1 MVFYSSLKSTIQ
13 KYVLLD
19 DLTNKLEGVLKK
31 IRGQG
36 KITEGNIDESL
47 REIRR
52 VLFDADVN
60 YKVVTKFI
68 NDVKE
73 KSLGQNV
80 LTSITP
86 GQLIV
91 KIINDELINLMGSEK
106 AEISFSNRIPSIIML
121 VGLQGSGKTTFAAK
135 LAKYLKSKGKNP
147 VLAAC
152 DVYRPAAIEQLKILG
167 KQVNIPVYSDDNEKD
182 ALKISI
188 AAIEYARQNARD
200 TLIIDTA
207 GRLAIDEDMM
217 NEVSRIKNEL
227 KPEEILFVVD
237 AMTGQDAV
245 NTAKTFHDKLN
256 YDGVVLTKLD
266 GDTRG
271 GAALSIKAVVNV
283 PIKFSGVGEK
293 LDAIE
298 QFHPDRMASRILG
311 KGDIVSFVE
320 KAQTE
325 FDIEE
330 SGKFEEKL
338 RRNKFDYNDFMAYMN
353 QIKKMG
359 SLSGLLAMIPGANKL
374 VKNQEI
380 DDSVLT
386 KIESVIQSMTNKE
399 RENPNLLN
407 GSRRRRIADGS
418 GNPIQQVNRVIKQF
432 EDMQKM
438 MKQFNKDKGRGLMK
452 RMKIPAH
459 LMNQLKA

>member
-1 MVFYSSLKSTIQ
+1 M
-13 KYVLLD
+13 LD

-36 KITEGNIDESL
+36 KISEGNIDESL

-91 KIINDELINLMGSEK
+91 KIINDELIKLMGSEK
-106 AEISFSNRIPSIIML
+106 AEINLSDRIPSVIML

-135 LAKYLKSKGKNP
+135 LAKYLKSKGRNP
-147 VLAAC
+147 LLAAC

-167 KQVNIPVYSDDNEKD
+167 RQINIPVYSDNNEKD
-182 ALKISI
+182 PLNISK
-188 AAIEYARQNARD
+188 AAIEYAKQNARD

-207 GRLAIDEDMM
+207 GRLAIDEEMM
-217 NEVSRIKNEL
+217 NEVSRIKEAL

-237 AMTGQDAV
+237 SMTGQDAV
-245 NTAKTFHDKLN
+245 NTAKAFHDKLD
-256 YDGVVLTKLD
+256 YDGVILTKLD

-283 PIKFSGVGEK
+283 PIKFSGIGEK

-311 KGDIVSFVE
+311 MGDIVSFVE

-325 FDIEE
+325 FDMTE
-330 SGKFEEKL
+330 SGKLEEKF
-338 RRNKFDYNDFMAYMN
+338 RKNKFDYNDFLSYLN

-359 SLSGLLAMIPGANKL
+359 SLSSLISMIPGANKML
-374 VKNQEI
+374 KTQDV
-380 DDSVLT
+380 DDSVLP
-386 KIESVIQSMTNKE
+386 KIESVILSMTIKE

-407 GSRRRRIADGS
+407 GSRRRRIANGS
-418 GNPIQQVNRVIKQF
+418 GSSIQHVNRVVKQF

-438 MKQFNKDKGRGLMK
+438 MKQFSKDKGRGLMK
-452 RMKIPAH
+452 KMKLPAN
-459 LMNQLKA
+459 MMKEFKM

>member
-1 MVFYSSLKSTIQ
+1 M
-13 KYVLLD
+13 LD
-19 DLTNKLEGVLKK
+19 DLTNKLETVLKK

-36 KITEGNIDESL
+36 KITDANIDESL

-73 KSLGQNV
+73 KSIGLNV
-80 LTSITP
+80 LNSITP

-91 KIINDELINLMGSEK
+91 KVINDELIKLMG
-106 AEISFSNRIPSIIML
+106 AERSGIKFSDRIPSVILM
-121 VGLQGSGKTTFAAK
+121 VGLQGSGKTTFSAK
-135 LAKYLKSKGKNP
+135 LAKHLKSKGRNP
-147 VLAAC
+147 LLAAC
-152 DVYRPAAIEQLKILG
+152 DVYRPAAIEQLRILG
-167 KQVNIPVYSDDNEKD
+167 KQIGIPVYTDDNEKD
-182 ALKISI
+182 PVKISS
-188 AAIEYARQNARD
+188 AAIQYARENARD
-200 TLIIDTA
+200 TLIVDTA
-207 GRLAIDEDMM
+207 GRLAIDEEMM
-217 NEVSRIKNEL
+217 NEVAAL
-227 KPEEILFVVD
+227 KKSLNPEEILFVVD

-245 NTAKTFHDKLN
+245 NTAKAFHDKLDF
-256 YDGVVLTKLD
+256 DGVVLTKLD

-283 PIKFSGVGEK
+283 PIKFSGIGEK

-298 QFHPDRMASRILG
+298 EFHPDRMASRILG

-325 FDIEE
+325 FDISE
-330 SGKFEEKL
+330 SGKLEEKF
-338 RRNKFDYNDFMAYMN
+338 RKNKFDYNDFLTYLA

-359 SLSGLLAMIPGANKL
+359 SLSGLLSMIPGAGKMLKGQEVDDKVL
-374 VKNQEI
+374 V
-380 DDSVLT
+380 
-386 KIESVIQSMTNKE
+386 KIESVIQSMTIKE

-407 GSRRRRIADGS
+407 GTRRRRIADGS
-418 GNPIQQVNRVIKQF
+418 GNSIQQVNRVIKQF

-438 MKQFNKDKGRGLMK
+438 MKQFSKDKGRGIMK
-452 RMKIPAH
+452 KMKLPANF
-459 LMNQLKA
+459 MNQLK

>member
-1 MVFYSSLKSTIQ
+1 M
-13 KYVLLD
+13 LD
-19 DLTNKLEGVLKK
+19 DLTNKLEGAIKK

-36 KITEGNIDESL
+36 KITESNIEESL

-52 VLFDADVN
+52 ILFDADVN
-60 YKVVTKFI
+60 YKVVTQFI
-68 NDVKE
+68 NEVKQ

-80 LTSITP
+80 LNSISP

-91 KIINDELINLMGSEK
+91 KIINDELIKLMGSDK
-106 AEISFSNRIPSIIML
+106 SDLVFSERIPSVIIL
-121 VGLQGSGKTTFAAK
+121 VGLQGSGKTTFSAK
-135 LAKYLKSKGKNP
+135 LASFLRKKGRNP

-167 KQVNIPVYSDDNEKD
+167 RQINIPVYSDLNEKD
-182 ALKISI
+182 PLKISK

-207 GRLAIDEDMM
+207 GRLAIDEEMM
-217 NEVSRIKNEL
+217 EEVTRIKNEL

-237 AMTGQDAV
+237 SMTGQDAV
-245 NTAKTFHDKLN
+245 KTAKTFHDRLN

-283 PIKFSGVGEK
+283 PIKFAGTGEK

-298 QFHPDRMASRILG
+298 QFYPDRMASRILG
-311 KGDIVSFVE
+311 MGDIVSFVE
-320 KAQTE
+320 KAQNE
-325 FDIEE
+325 FDISQTSDIEA
-330 SGKFEEKL
+330 KL
-338 RRNKFDYNDFMAYMN
+338 RKNKFDFNDFLSYLS

-359 SLSGLLAMIPGANKL
+359 SLSNLISMIPGAGKML
-374 VKNQEI
+374 KNQEI
-380 DDSVLT
+380 DEKMMSKV
-386 KIESVIQSMTNKE
+386 ECVILSMTKKE
-399 RENPNLLN
+399 RENPHILN
-407 GSRRRRIADGS
+407 GTRRRRIADGS
-418 GNPIQQVNRVIKQF
+418 GSSIQHVNRVIKQF

-452 RMKIPAH
+452 KMKLPAGM
-459 LMNQLKA
+459 MNEFKM

>member
-1 MVFYSSLKSTIQ
+1 M
-13 KYVLLD
+13 LD
-19 DLTNKLEGVLKK
+19 DLTNKLESVLKK

-36 KITEGNIDESL
+36 KITESNIDETL

-60 YKVVTKFI
+60 YKVVSKFI

-86 GQLIV
+86 GQLII
-91 KIINDELINLMGSEK
+91 KIINDELIKLMGSEK
-106 AEISFSNRIPSIIML
+106 AEINFSNKIPSIIML
-121 VGLQGSGKTTFAAK
+121 VGLQGSGKTTFSAK

-147 VLAAC
+147 ILAAC
-152 DVYRPAAIEQLKILG
+152 DVYRPAAMEQLRILG
-167 KQVNIPVYSDDNEKD
+167 KQINIPVYSDDNEKD
-182 ALKISI
+182 PLKISKD
-188 AAIEYARQNARD
+188 AIEYAKQNARD

-207 GRLAIDEDMM
+207 GRLAIDEEMM
-217 NEVSRIKNEL
+217 NEVSRIKNAL
-227 KPEEILFVVD
+227 NPEEILFVVD
-237 AMTGQDAV
+237 SMTGQDAV
-245 NTAKTFHDKLN
+245 NTAKAFHDKLDF
-256 YDGVVLTKLD
+256 DGVILTKLD

-283 PIKFSGVGEK
+283 PIKFASVGEK

-298 QFHPDRMASRILG
+298 QFHPNRMASRILG
-311 KGDIVSFVE
+311 MGDIISFVE
-320 KAQTE
+320 KAQTD
-325 FDIEE
+325 FDLSE
-330 SGKFEEKL
+330 SGKLEEKL
-338 RRNKFDYNDFMAYMN
+338 RRNKFDFNDFLGYMN

-359 SLSGLLAMIPGANKL
+359 SLSGLISMIPGANKL
-374 VKNQEI
+374 VKNQDI

-386 KIESVIQSMTNKE
+386 KIESVILSMTKKE

-418 GNPIQQVNRVIKQF
+418 GNSIQQVNKVIKQF

-438 MKQFNKDKGRGLMK
+438 MKQFNKDKGRGLLKKMK
-452 RMKIPAH
+452 LPVNFMNEMKI
-459 LMNQLKA
+459 

>member
-1 MVFYSSLKSTIQ
+1 M
-13 KYVLLD
+13 LD
-19 DLTNKLEGVLKK
+19 DLTNKLDGVLKK

-36 KITEGNIDESL
+36 KINDKNIDESL
-47 REIRR
+47 REVRR

-60 YKVVTKFI
+60 YKVVSKFI
-68 NDVKE
+68 NDVRE

-91 KIINDELINLMGSEK
+91 KIINDELITLMGSDK
-106 AEISFSNRIPSIIML
+106 ADIKFSDRIPSVIMM
-121 VGLQGSGKTTFAAK
+121 VGLQGSGKTTFSAK
-135 LAKYLKSKGKNP
+135 LAKYLKAKGRNP
-147 VLAAC
+147 LLAAC
-152 DVYRPAAIEQLKILG
+152 DVYRPAAIEQLRILG
-167 KQVNIPVYSDDNEKD
+167 KQAGVPVYSDLEEKD
-182 ALKISI
+182 VLKISKD
-188 AAIEYARQNARD
+188 AVQYAKDNARD

-207 GRLAIDEDMM
+207 GRLAIDDEMM
-217 NEVSRIKNEL
+217 NEVSKIKDAL
-227 KPEEILFVVD
+227 DPEELLFVVD
-237 AMTGQDAV
+237 SMTGQDAV
-245 NTAKTFHDKLN
+245 NTAKAFHDKLN
-256 YDGVVLTKLD
+256 YDGVILTKLD

-283 PIKFSGVGEK
+283 PVKFAGIGEK

-311 KGDIVSFVE
+311 MGDIVSFVE

-325 FDIEE
+325 FDMSE
-330 SGKFEEKL
+330 SGKLEEKL
-338 RRNKFDYNDFMAYMN
+338 RKNKFDFNDFLSYMN

-359 SLSGLLAMIPGANKL
+359 SLSSLISMIPGANKML
-374 VKNQEI
+374 KNQEV
-380 DDSVLT
+380 DDSALT
-386 KIESVIQSMTNKE
+386 KVESVILSMTNKE

-438 MKQFNKDKGRGLMK
+438 MKQFNRDQGRGLMK
-452 RMKIPAH
+452 KMKLPAN
-459 LMNQLKA
+459 LMKEFKA

>member
-1 MVFYSSLKSTIQ
+1 M
-13 KYVLLD
+13 LD
-19 DLTNKLEGVLKK
+19 DLTNKLDGVLKK

-36 KITEGNIDESL
+36 KINDKNIDESL
-47 REIRR
+47 REVRR

-60 YKVVTKFI
+60 YKVVSKFI

-91 KIINDELINLMGSEK
+91 KIINDELVKLMGSDK
-106 AEISFSNRIPSIIML
+106 AEIKFSERIPSIIMM
-121 VGLQGSGKTTFAAK
+121 VGLQGSGKTTFSAK
-135 LAKYLKSKGKNP
+135 LAKYLKGKGRNP
-147 VLAAC
+147 LLAAC

-167 KQVNIPVYSDDNEKD
+167 KQAGVPVYSDLEEKD
-182 ALKISI
+182 VLKISRD
-188 AAIEYARQNARD
+188 AVQYAKENARD

-207 GRLAIDEDMM
+207 GRLAIDDEMM
-217 NEVSRIKNEL
+217 NEVSRIKDAL
-227 KPEEILFVVD
+227 QPEEILFVVD
-237 AMTGQDAV
+237 SMTGQDAV

-256 YDGVVLTKLD
+256 YDGVILTKLD

-283 PIKFSGVGEK
+283 PVKFAGIGEK

-311 KGDIVSFVE
+311 MGDIVSFVE

-325 FDIEE
+325 FDMSE
-330 SGKFEEKL
+330 SGKLEDKL
-338 RRNKFDYNDFMAYMN
+338 RKNKFDFNDFLSYMN

-359 SLSGLLAMIPGANKL
+359 SLSSLISMIPGANKML
-374 VKNQEI
+374 KNQEV
-380 DDSVLT
+380 DDSALT
-386 KIESVIQSMTNKE
+386 KVESVILSMTNKE
-399 RENPNLLN
+399 REDPRLLN

-418 GNPIQQVNRVIKQF
+418 GNNIQQVNRVIKQF

-452 RMKIPAH
+452 KMKLPAN
-459 LMNQLKA
+459 LMREFKA

>member
-1 MVFYSSLKSTIQ
+1 
-13 KYVLLD
+13 LLD

-36 KITEGNIDESL
+36 KINDKNIDESL

-60 YKVVTKFI
+60 YKVVSKFI
-68 NDVKE
+68 SDIKE

-91 KIINDELINLMGSEK
+91 KIINDELIKLMGSDK
-106 AEISFSNRIPSIIML
+106 AEIKFSDRIPSIIML
-121 VGLQGSGKTTFAAK
+121 VGLQGSGKTTFSAK
-135 LAKYLKSKGKNP
+135 LAKYLKSKGRNP
-147 VLAAC
+147 LLAAC
-152 DVYRPAAIEQLKILG
+152 DVYRPAAIEQLRILG
-167 KQVNIPVYSDDNEKD
+167 KQISIPVYSDDNEKD
-182 ALKISI
+182 PLKISN
-188 AAIEYARQNARD
+188 AAIQYARENARD

-207 GRLAIDEDMM
+207 GRLAIDEEMM
-217 NEVSRIKNEL
+217 NEVTKIKNAL
-227 KPEEILFVVD
+227 DPEEILFVVD
-237 AMTGQDAV
+237 SMTGQDAV
-245 NTAKTFHDKLN
+245 NTAKTFHDKLDF
-256 YDGVVLTKLD
+256 DGVVLTKLD

-271 GAALSIKAVVNV
+271 GAALSIKAIVNV
-283 PIKFSGVGEK
+283 PIKFAGIGEK

-311 KGDIVSFVE
+311 MGDIVSFVE

-325 FDIEE
+325 FDMSE
-330 SGKFEEKL
+330 SGKLEEKL
-338 RRNKFDYNDFMAYMN
+338 RRNKFDYNDFLSYMG

-359 SLSGLLAMIPGANKL
+359 SLSSLISMIPGANKL
-374 VKNQEI
+374 VKDQDI

-386 KIESVIQSMTNKE
+386 KIESVILSMTNKE
-399 RENPNLLN
+399 RENPHIIN

-438 MKQFNKDKGRGLMK
+438 MKQFNKDKGRGIMK
-452 RMKIPAH
+452 RMKLPAN
-459 LMNQLKA
+459 LMNEFKA

>member
-1 MVFYSSLKSTIQ
+1 M
-13 KYVLLD
+13 LD
-19 DLTNKLEGVLKK
+19 DLTNKLDGVLKK

-36 KITEGNIDESL
+36 KINDKNIDESL
-47 REIRR
+47 REVRR

-60 YKVVTKFI
+60 YKVVSKFI

-91 KIINDELINLMGSEK
+91 KIINDELVKLMGSDK
-106 AEISFSNRIPSIIML
+106 AEIKFSERIPSIIMM
-121 VGLQGSGKTTFAAK
+121 VGLQGSGKTTFSAK
-135 LAKYLKSKGKNP
+135 LAKYLKGKGRNP
-147 VLAAC
+147 LLAAC

-167 KQVNIPVYSDDNEKD
+167 KQAGVPVYSDLEEKD
-182 ALKISI
+182 VLKISRD
-188 AAIEYARQNARD
+188 AVQYAKENARD

-207 GRLAIDEDMM
+207 GRLAIDDEMM
-217 NEVSRIKNEL
+217 NEVSRIKDAL
-227 KPEEILFVVD
+227 QPEEILFVVD
-237 AMTGQDAV
+237 SMTGQDAV

-256 YDGVVLTKLD
+256 YDGVILTKLD

-283 PIKFSGVGEK
+283 PVKFAGIGEK

-311 KGDIVSFVE
+311 MGDIVSFVE

-325 FDIEE
+325 FDMSE
-330 SGKFEEKL
+330 SGKLEDKL
-338 RRNKFDYNDFMAYMN
+338 RKNKFDFNDFLSYMN

-359 SLSGLLAMIPGANKL
+359 SLSSLISMIPGANKML
-374 VKNQEI
+374 KNQEV
-380 DDSVLT
+380 DDSALT
-386 KIESVIQSMTNKE
+386 KVESVKLSMTNKE
-399 RENPNLLN
+399 RE
-407 GSRRRRIADGS
+407 
-418 GNPIQQVNRVIKQF
+418 
-432 EDMQKM
+432 
-438 MKQFNKDKGRGLMK
+438 
-452 RMKIPAH
+452 
-459 LMNQLKA
+459 

>member
-1 MVFYSSLKSTIQ
+1 M
-13 KYVLLD
+13 LD

-36 KITEGNIDESL
+36 KISESNIDESL

-68 NDVKE
+68 NDVKA

-106 AEISFSNRIPSIIML
+106 AEISFSQRIPSVIML

-147 VLAAC
+147 LLAAC

-167 KQVNIPVYSDDNEKD
+167 KQAGIPVYSNDKEKD
-182 ALKISI
+182 PLKISKE
-188 AAIEYARQNARD
+188 AIEHAKQNARD

-207 GRLAIDEDMM
+207 GRLAIDEEMM
-217 NEVSRIKNEL
+217 NEVSRIKSAL
-227 KPEEILFVVD
+227 APEEILFVVD
-237 AMTGQDAV
+237 SMTGQDAV
-245 NTAKTFHDKLN
+245 NTAKAFHDKLN

-271 GAALSIKAVVNV
+271 GAALSIKAIVNV
-283 PIKFSGVGEK
+283 PIKFAGVGEK

-298 QFHPDRMASRILG
+298 QFYPERMASRILG
-311 KGDIVSFVE
+311 MGDIVSFVE

-325 FDIEE
+325 FDVNE
-330 SGKFEEKL
+330 SGKLEEKF
-338 RRNKFDYNDFMAYMN
+338 RRNKFDYNDFLAYMN

-359 SLSGLLAMIPGANKL
+359 SLSSLISMIPGANKI
-374 VKNQEI
+374 VKNQEV
-380 DDSVLT
+380 DDTVLT
-386 KIESVIQSMTNKE
+386 KIESVILSMTIKE
-399 RENPNLLN
+399 RENPHLLN
-407 GSRRRRIADGS
+407 GTRRRRIADGS

-452 RMKIPAH
+452 KMKIPAH
-459 LMNQLKA
+459 LMNEFKL

>member
-1 MVFYSSLKSTIQ
+1 M
-13 KYVLLD
+13 LD

-36 KITEGNIDESL
+36 KITENNIEESL

-60 YKVVTKFI
+60 YKVVTKFL

-73 KSLGQNV
+73 RSLGENV
-80 LTSITP
+80 LKSITP
-86 GQLIV
+86 GQLII
-91 KIINDELINLMGSEK
+91 KIINDELIKLMGSEK
-106 AEISFSNRIPSIIML
+106 TEIKFSERIPSIIML
-121 VGLQGSGKTTFAAK
+121 VGLQGSGKTTFSAK

-152 DVYRPAAIEQLKILG
+152 DVYRPAAIEQLRILG
-167 KQVNIPVYSDDNEKD
+167 KQINIPVYSDDNEKD
-182 ALKISI
+182 PLKISKD
-188 AAIEYARQNARD
+188 AINYARQNARD

-207 GRLAIDEDMM
+207 GRLAIDEEMM
-217 NEVSRIKNEL
+217 SEVSKIKNAL
-227 KPEEILFVVD
+227 NPEEILFVVD
-237 AMTGQDAV
+237 SMTGQDAV
-245 NTAKTFHDKLN
+245 NTAKAFHDKLDF
-256 YDGVVLTKLD
+256 DGVVLTKLD

-271 GAALSIKAVVNV
+271 GAALSIKAIVNV
-283 PIKFSGVGEK
+283 PIKFAGVGEK

-311 KGDIVSFVE
+311 MGDIVSFVE

-325 FDIEE
+325 FDMSE
-330 SGKFEEKL
+330 SGKLEEKF
-338 RRNKFDYNDFMAYMN
+338 RRNKFDYNDFLSYLN

-359 SLSGLLAMIPGANKL
+359 SLSGLLSMIPGANKL
-374 VKNQEI
+374 VKNQDI

-386 KIESVIQSMTNKE
+386 KIESVILSMTKKE
-399 RENPNLLN
+399 RENPHILN
-407 GSRRRRIADGS
+407 GQRRRRIANGS
-418 GNPIQQVNRVIKQF
+418 GNQIQQVNKVIRQF

-438 MKQFNKDKGRGLMK
+438 MRQFSKDKGRGIMK
-452 RMKIPAH
+452 KMKLPAN
-459 LMNQLKA
+459 MMSEFKM

>member
-1 MVFYSSLKSTIQ
+1 M
-13 KYVLLD
+13 LD

-36 KITEGNIDESL
+36 KISENNIDESL

-60 YKVVTKFI
+60 YKVVTSFL
-68 NDVKE
+68 NEVKQR
-73 KSLGQNV
+73 SLGENV
-80 LTSITP
+80 LRSITP

-91 KIINDELINLMGSEK
+91 KIINDELVKLMGSEK
-106 AEISFSNRIPSIIML
+106 VELNFSQRIPSIIML
-121 VGLQGSGKTTFAAK
+121 VGLQGSGKTTFSAK
-135 LAKYLKSKGKNP
+135 LAKYLKSKGRNP
-147 VLAAC
+147 LLAAC

-167 KQVNIPVYSDDNEKD
+167 KQINIPVYSDENEKD
-182 ALKISI
+182 PLKISN
-188 AAIEYARQNARD
+188 AAIEYAKQNARD

-207 GRLAIDEDMM
+207 GRLAIDEEMM
-217 NEVSRIKNEL
+217 NEVSRIKDAL

-237 AMTGQDAV
+237 SMTGQDAV

-271 GAALSIKAVVNV
+271 GAALSIKAIVNV
-283 PIKFSGVGEK
+283 PIKFTGIGEK

-311 KGDIVSFVE
+311 MGDIVTFVE

-325 FDIEE
+325 FDMSE
-330 SGKFEEKL
+330 SGKLEEKF
-338 RRNKFDYNDFMAYMN
+338 RKNKFDYNDFLAYLG

-359 SLSGLLAMIPGANKL
+359 SLAGIIAMIPGANKML
-374 VKNQEI
+374 KNQDI
-380 DDSVLT
+380 DETVMI
-386 KIESVIQSMTNKE
+386 KIEAVILSMTNKE

-418 GNPIQQVNRVIKQF
+418 GNPIQQVNKVIKQF

-438 MKQFNKDKGRGLMK
+438 MKQFSKDKGRGLMK
-452 RMKIPAH
+452 RMKLPAN
-459 LMNQLKA
+459 MMKEFKS

>member
-1 MVFYSSLKSTIQ
+1 M
-13 KYVLLD
+13 LD

-36 KITEGNIDESL
+36 KVTESNIDESL

-73 KSLGQNV
+73 KSLGQQV

-91 KIINDELINLMGSEK
+91 KIINDELIKLMGSEK
-106 AEISFSNRIPSIIML
+106 AEIKFSDRIPSIIML

-135 LAKYLKSKGKNP
+135 LAKYLKSKGRNP

-152 DVYRPAAIEQLKILG
+152 DVYRPAAIEQLRILG

-182 ALKISI
+182 PLKISK
-188 AAIEYARQNARD
+188 AAIEYAKQNARD

-207 GRLAIDEDMM
+207 GRLAIDEEMM
-217 NEVSRIKNEL
+217 NEVSVIKKEL
-227 KPEEILFVVD
+227 NPEEILFVVD
-237 AMTGQDAV
+237 SMTGQDAV
-245 NTAKTFHDKLN
+245 NTAKTFHDKLD

-283 PIKFSGVGEK
+283 PIKFSGIGEK

-311 KGDIVSFVE
+311 MGDIVSFVE

-325 FDIEE
+325 FDMSET
-330 SGKFEEKL
+330 GKIEEKL
-338 RRNKFDYNDFMAYMN
+338 RRNKFDYNDFLSYLAQM
-353 QIKKMG
+353 KKMG
-359 SLSGLLAMIPGANKL
+359 SLSGLLAMIPGANKMI
-374 VKNQEI
+374 KNQDI

-386 KIESVIQSMTNKE
+386 KIESVILSMTIKE

-432 EDMQKM
+432 EEMQKM

-452 RMKIPAH
+452 RMKLPSN
-459 LMNQLKA
+459 LMNEFKA

>member
-1 MVFYSSLKSTIQ
+1 V
-13 KYVLLD
+13 LD

-36 KITEGNIDESL
+36 KITESNIDESL

-91 KIINDELINLMGSEK
+91 KVINDELIKLMGSEK
-106 AEISFSNRIPSIIML
+106 AELKFSERIPSVIML

-152 DVYRPAAIEQLKILG
+152 DVYRPAAIEQLRILG
-167 KQVNIPVYSDDNEKD
+167 KQAGIPVYSDDNEKNT
-182 ALKISI
+182 LKISKD
-188 AAIEYARQNARD
+188 AINYAKQNAKD

-207 GRLAIDEDMM
+207 GRLSIDEEMT
-217 NEVSRIKNEL
+217 NELSAIKNEL
-227 KPEEILFVVD
+227 NPEEILFIVD

-245 NTAKTFHDKLN
+245 NTAKAFHDKLD

-311 KGDIVSFVE
+311 MGDIVSFVE

-325 FDIEE
+325 FDLSE
-330 SGKFEEKL
+330 SGKMEEKI
-338 RRNKFDYNDFMAYMN
+338 RRNKFDYNDFLSYLN

-374 VKNQEI
+374 VKNQDI
-380 DDSVLT
+380 DDSVLS
-386 KIESVIQSMTNKE
+386 KIESVILSMTIKE

-452 RMKIPAH
+452 RMKLPAN
-459 LMNQLKA
+459 LMNELKA